1 MAMANRGLI
10 VGSNGEKNNKAQVIL
25 SGKCERVGS
34 LAGRREEHIEGG
46 GRKVQG
52 SSRRPLI

>member
-1 MAMANRGLI
+1 MGLI
-10 VGSNGEKNNKAQVIL
+10 VGSNGEKNNRVQVIL
-25 SGKCERVGS
+25 SEKWERVGS
-34 LAGRREEHIEGG
+34 LAGRRGVHIERS

>member
-1 MAMANRGLI
+1 MAKMGLI
-10 VGSNGEKNNKAQVIL
+10 VGSNGDKDNRVQVIFP
-25 SGKCERVGS
+25 GKWERVGS
-34 LAGRREEHIEGG
+34 LAGRKEEHIEGG